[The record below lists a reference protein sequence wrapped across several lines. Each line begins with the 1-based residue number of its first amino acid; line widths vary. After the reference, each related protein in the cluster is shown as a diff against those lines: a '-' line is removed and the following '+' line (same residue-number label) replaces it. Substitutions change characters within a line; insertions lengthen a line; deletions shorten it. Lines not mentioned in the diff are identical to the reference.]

1 MMVEKGDFFMDIKI
15 LLVILFFVILISI
28 QYTLNLILR
37 EVREIRKFMV
47 REEFNRMG
55 EKVR

>member
-1 MMVEKGDFFMDIKI
+1 MDIRI